1 MSDKEIAEYDIE
13 INLGDIIQI
22 ESTNTD
28 YNSYFIV
35 EYIDN
40 EIIDIVNLINNNKQ
54 SLNIK
59 DGYLTETTIQKI
71 ILLNRSDKE
80 GYARQNNLLLN
91 TYIKIFFTD
100 GTDITGQIT
109 NLEENQD
116 MIEITTPKDEKLY
129 IDFEYKGIPK
139 NIPIQKITI
148 TEPPGIFKKKL
159 IFLQI

>member
-40 EIIDIVNLINNNKQ
+40 AIIDIVNLRNNNKQ
-54 SLNIK
+54 TLNIK

-100 GTDITGQIT
+100 GTDIKGQIT

-116 MIEITTPKDEKLY
+116 KIEITTQKDEK
-129 IDFEYKGIPK
+129 
-139 NIPIQKITI
+139 
-148 TEPPGIFKKKL
+148 
-159 IFLQI
+159 